1 MSLSKN
7 IKTNPE
13 IGEIFKIKRDSQTFY
28 VFSEEKSVWGDKKIT
43 FLSPISVVP
52 ETLVLIIDFLLY
64 QNAPVVKLLLLS
76 KNSKEQKI
84 IYWIPPSFKILIK
97 GIKTKMD
104 FFKKDVFFA
113 SWFLT
118 FKQVG

>member
-1 MSLSKN
+1 MSIKN
-7 IKTNPE
+7 TNPE
-13 IGEIFKIKRDSQTFY
+13 IGGIFKIKIDSQTFY
-28 VFSEEKSVWGDKKIT
+28 VMSKEKSVWVDNREIT

-52 ETLVLIIDFLLY
+52 GTLVLIIDFLLY
-64 QNAPVVKLLLLS
+64 HNAPVVKLLLLS

-118 FKQVG
+118 FKQVV